1 MPFTQDTRSTLP
13 PPPPPPQNP
22 LAKRCSTIPRL
33 RTVPASRYF
42 QEQRPQAKRPTPT
55 GPYFFYGSL
64 LDPSMLGE
72 ILGLQ
77 TEPELRPAYIEGFRC
92 RMWGQY
98 PALVVDE
105 MPGGRVEGAVYEV
118 WSVGDAEKLAAYETG
133 NYTTVSCEI
142 GFLDGREPAR
152 LMGSVFV
159 FDGDARDLREKSFD
173 LRVWMRRVGRLSALE
188 KLDHRRMRDEVGPSL
203 KDR

>member
-1 MPFTQDTRSTLP
+1 
-13 PPPPPPQNP
+13 
-22 LAKRCSTIPRL
+22 
-33 RTVPASRYF
+33 
-42 QEQRPQAKRPTPT
+42 
-55 GPYFFYGSL
+55 
-64 LDPSMLGE
+64 
-72 ILGLQ
+72 
-77 TEPELRPAYIEGFRC
+77 
-92 RMWGQY
+92 
-98 PALVVDE
+98 